1 MSEVEVDEADGDGEG
16 QDDEARGGEVADET
30 RLLAVLVEV
39 VRVGDDDGHSGG
51 DAQNV
56 KKSYEDASPG
66 TPPAGHWRG
75 RGKDAG
81 LRTCG
86 EISVWIPRQSIP
98 QGRAGRYSISALR
111 DPR

>member
-1 MSEVEVDEADGDGEG
+1 MSEVEVDEADGDWEG

-56 KKSYEDASPG
+56 K
-66 TPPAGHWRG
+66 
-75 RGKDAG
+75 
-81 LRTCG
+81 
-86 EISVWIPRQSIP
+86 
-98 QGRAGRYSISALR
+98 
-111 DPR
+111 